1 MSFSLLT
8 SLGSNLFL
16 WLWLLT
22 ALFIW
27 WATRKSRT
35 SLRWSF
41 VFLVF
46 SWFLGTR
53 PVADAMLSPLEN
65 CYVAPEVTSLEKQ
78 GVRQVVVL
86 TGGGY
91 PMRGEMLSS
100 AFPHASIYRFIG
112 GLELS
117 SRLGSNCKLIFSGS
131 AGRGNRERTTAIAMQ
146 ELALLIVPGFE
157 VSAEAR
163 SGSTTEHPGNV
174 KPLLDD
180 KPFVLVTS
188 AIHMP
193 RAMRSFRRAGLNPIA
208 YPVDFLSAEGDYGWM
223 SFIPSVENLWKVNV
237 ALREYMALVFY
248 TLAEW

>member
-1 MSFSLLT
+1 MFSALT

-16 WLWLLT
+16 WLWVVT

-46 SWFLGTR
+46 LWFLGTR
-53 PVADAMLSPLEN
+53 PVAETVLSPLEN
-65 CYVAPEVTSLEKQ
+65 CYTAPDITSLEKENI
-78 GVRQVVVL
+78 RQVVVL

-91 PMRGEMLSS
+91 PTRGEMLSS
-100 AFPHASIYRFIG
+100 AFPHASAYRFIG
-112 GLELS
+112 GLELC
-117 SRLGSNCKLIFSGS
+117 SRLGPDCQLIFSGS
-131 AGRGNRERTTAIAMQ
+131 AGRGNRERTTATTMRD
-146 ELALLIVPGFE
+146 LALILSPGRQ

-163 SGSTTEHPGNV
+163 SGSTAEHPGNV

-180 KPFVLVTS
+180 NLFVLITS

-193 RAMRSFRRAGLNPIA
+193 RAMRSFKRAGLNPIA
-208 YPVDFLSAEGDYGWM
+208 YPVDFLAVEGDYGWM
-223 SFIPSVENLWKVNV
+223 SFVPSVENLWKVNV
-237 ALREYMALVFY
+237 ALREYMALAFY
-248 TLAEW
+248 TVAGW